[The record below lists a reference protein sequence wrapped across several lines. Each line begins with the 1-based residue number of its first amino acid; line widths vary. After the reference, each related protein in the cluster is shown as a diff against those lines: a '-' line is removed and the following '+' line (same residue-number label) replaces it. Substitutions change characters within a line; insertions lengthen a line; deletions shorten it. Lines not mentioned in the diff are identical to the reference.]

1 MCVALII
8 PNAVLCKPVHSP
20 LHLVYKAD
28 RNRGTPAS
36 KEEPE
41 SKQPAF
47 IPVVGESEPE
57 LKPTGT
63 TVEAH
68 KRKLDFAQMA
78 TDDYHYDKY
87 KKKARR
93 F

>member
-1 MCVALII
+1 M
-8 PNAVLCKPVHSP
+8 
-20 LHLVYKAD
+20 
-28 RNRGTPAS
+28 
-36 KEEPE
+36 
-41 SKQPAF
+41 
-47 IPVVGESEPE
+47 VGESEPE

-87 KKKARR
+87 KKKARH